1 MTISRKLLIAILVL
15 TAGAGTAWLFRKRP
29 HDEVAQADRADEAM
43 STGRLALRHPS
54 ADAPAFASEQ
64 RAVSAGT
71 SSRDRFPSG
80 NPPSQ
85 WAAAAGADANR
96 PDHRAPPPPPPALV
110 PRLPD
115 GFPAEVDS
123 DRSLRPIA
131 PIVAPPSRLAP
142 LDDEPDVMATTH
154 HVADGDT
161 LADLAKRYLRDPS
174 RANEIYELNRALIPD
189 PELLPIGVELRLPR
203 RNPPAVDQ
211 PASADAIRDSAE
223 IAVTIEQDPIREP

>member
-1 MTISRKLLIAILVL
+1 
-15 TAGAGTAWLFRKRP
+15 
-29 HDEVAQADRADEAM
+29 
-43 STGRLALRHPS
+43 
-54 ADAPAFASEQ
+54 
-64 RAVSAGT
+64 
-71 SSRDRFPSG
+71 
-80 NPPSQ
+80 
-85 WAAAAGADANR
+85 
-96 PDHRAPPPPPPALV
+96 
-110 PRLPD
+110 
-115 GFPAEVDS
+115 
-123 DRSLRPIA
+123 
-131 PIVAPPSRLAP
+131 LAP

-223 IAVTIEQDPIREP
+223 